1 MTRDEMAII
10 AEAERVER
18 LFRDMVDYQ
27 EEMDRVQ
34 LEDYEN
40 YEDFLNRD

>member
-1 MTRDEMAII
+1 MTRDEMAVI
-10 AEAERVER
+10 AEAEKAER
-18 LFRDMVDYQ
+18 IFRDMVELQ

-34 LEDYEN
+34 LEDYDS